1 MRYTRTFTCLLVA
14 VVAAAVTTNA
24 WAGKP
29 TLERVAVNDV
39 DVVDPFLSAACGFA
53 VTASAQGH
61 LIFRTFE
68 EDGRGLAELTT
79 LNIRAEFSANGK
91 TVKVHDVGADQV
103 RVMPDGTVIL
113 SIIGQIPFQDAFHG
127 VLKVDLQTGEVIHEP
142 QHTTGGEQAV
152 CEALAA

>member
-1 MRYTRTFTCLLVA
+1 MVA
-14 VVAAAVTTNA
+14 VVATAVTANA

-29 TLERVAVNDV
+29 TIERVAVDEV
-39 DVVDPFLSAACGFA
+39 GIDPFLSEVCGFD
-53 VTASAQGH
+53 VMASVRGH

-68 EDGRGLAELTT
+68 EDGRGLVSLTT
-79 LNIRAEFSANGK
+79 LNVRGEVSANGK
-91 TVKVHDVGADQV
+91 TVNVHDVGADQL

-113 SIIGQIPFQDAFHG
+113 SIIGQIPFDAAFHG
-127 VLKVDLQTGEVIHEP
+127 VLKLNAETGEVIHEP